1 MVPSLPDAAQSQ
13 TLPVLPTGESTRSA
27 EGPQEEVVLLFEQH
41 RSRLLAYIGAFG
53 IPAQD
58 GEEIIQE
65 VFLALFRHLQ
75 MGRSR
80 RNLRGWIFRVAHN
93 LALKQRYANQR
104 WQHASEAN
112 ASASEMFAD
121 PTPNP
126 EEHVLSMQRQ
136 RQLTFAVSA
145 MPEQDQWCLR
155 LRADGLRY
163 REIASIVGISLGSVS
178 VSLTRSFARLM
189 QAGEL

>member
-1 MVPSLPDAAQSQ
+1 MVPSLPEAAQSQ
-13 TLPVLPTGESTRSA
+13 ALPVLLTGESTRSA
-27 EGPQEEVVLLFEQH
+27 EGPQDEVVLLFGEH

-104 WQHASEAN
+104 WRHAPEAN
-112 ASASEMFAD
+112 ASAPEMFAD
-121 PTPNP
+121 PAPNP

-136 RQLTFAVSA
+136 RQLTSAVSA